1 MKFNPR
7 NYLIWH
13 PCTQMKDHEEYPLIK
28 IVKGEGVYLYDDK
41 GNRYIDAI
49 SSWWVNILGHSNERL
64 NEALKRQVDRLEH
77 VIFANFVHEPALK
90 LTDKLLRIAPKGLSK
105 VFFADNGSSAIEVAM
120 KMSFGYFKNKG
131 KIKNKFVYLDCGYH
145 GETLGALSV
154 CGEELYSQMYK
165 EIMIENIKV
174 KGPDCFRCPF
184 GKTRE
189 NCNVECFSFMEEA
202 LVRNKDTISAV
213 LIEPIV
219 NCAGGFKIYPP
230 IYLKKL
236 RDLTQE
242 LDIHLIADEIA
253 VGFGRTGKMFACEHA
268 GITPDFMCLS
278 KGLTGGYMPLSV
290 VLTNDEIYDTFYGDY
305 VSLKAFLH
313 SHSYTGNPLGCALA
327 SEVLDI
333 FEEDDLLNKNRSKQD
348 RLKNRVIEKFSN
360 YKYCGEVRSIGF
372 ITAVEL
378 VKDKITKEP
387 FNWKERLGF
396 KIYRNALKK
405 GALLR
410 NLGDVIYF
418 MPPYVITKKQI
429 DELVNI
435 AFDSVVEV
443 LGE

>member
-7 NYLIWH
+7 EYPIWH
-13 PCTQMKDHEEYPLIK
+13 PCTQMKDHEEYPPIK
-28 IVKGEGVYLYDDK
+28 IVKGEGVYLFDDK

-49 SSWWVNILGHSNERL
+49 SSWWVNILGHSNKRL
-64 NEALKRQVDRLEH
+64 NEALKRQVDKLEH
-77 VIFANFVHEPALK
+77 VIFANFVHEPALE
-90 LTDKLLRIAPKGLSK
+90 LVEKLLKIVPKGLSK
-105 VFFADNGSSAIEVAM
+105 VFFADNGSSVIEVAM
-120 KMSFGYFKNKG
+120 KMSFGYFKNMG
-131 KIKNKFVYLDCGYH
+131 KVKNKFVYLDCGYH

-154 CGEELYSQMYK
+154 CGEELYSKMYK

-184 GKTRE
+184 GKTRDS
-189 NCNVECFSFMEEA
+189 CNVECFSFMEEA
-202 LVRNKDTISAV
+202 LVKNKSTVSAV

-219 NCAGGFKIYPP
+219 NCAGGFKMYPP
-230 IYLKKL
+230 AYLVKL
-236 RDLTQE
+236 RALTKE
-242 LDIHLIADEIA
+242 LGIHLIADEIA
-253 VGFGRTGKMFACEHA
+253 VGFGRTGRMFACEHA

-290 VLTNDEIYDTFYGDY
+290 VLTSDEIYEAFYGDY
-305 VSLKAFLH
+305 VSLNAFLH

-333 FEEDDLLNKNRSKQD
+333 FEEEDLLNKNRTKQE
-348 RLKNRVIEKFSN
+348 RLKNKVIERFAD
-360 YKYCGEVRSIGF
+360 YRYCGEVRSVGF

-378 VKDKITKEP
+378 VKDKNTKEP
-387 FNWKERLGF
+387 FDWKKRIGF
-396 KIYRNALKK
+396 QIYRKALER

-418 MPPYVITKKQI
+418 MPPYVITEDQI
-429 DELVNI
+429 DELVDI
-435 AFDSVVEV
+435 AFSSVVEV